1 MNTIFLLL
9 FLAASISLLFFN
21 PAIFLPTVLEAA
33 GAAASL
39 CVALLASYAVW
50 MGLMQLWEKSG
61 VTRAVS
67 HALRPLCRRLFK
79 TQDERTLEAVSAN
92 LSCNFLGIGGAAT
105 PYGIEAAKL
114 LDRAEYPEYSSCMFF
129 ALNATSIQLLPTSV
143 VGIRAAL
150 GSGAPAD
157 IILPTLLCTAF
168 STVTACF
175 LTWLFLR
182 PKKQKSPHTYSLFPI
197 TSSLKKGA
205 GMR

>member
-9 FLAASISLLFFN
+9 FLAASVSLLFFN

-33 GAAASL
+33 SAAASL

-50 MGLMQLWEKSG
+50 MGLMKLWEKSG
-61 VTRAVS
+61 VTRGVS
-67 HALRPLCRRLFK
+67 RALRPLCRRLFK
-79 TQDERTLEAVSAN
+79 IQDERTLEAVSAN

-114 LDRAEYPEYSSCMFF
+114 LDSAEDPEYSSCMFF

-175 LTWLFLR
+175 FTWLFLR
-182 PKKQKSPHTYSLFPI
+182 PKKRKPPHTYSLFPL
-197 TSSLKKGA
+197 TSSLKQGA
-205 GMR
+205 GTR